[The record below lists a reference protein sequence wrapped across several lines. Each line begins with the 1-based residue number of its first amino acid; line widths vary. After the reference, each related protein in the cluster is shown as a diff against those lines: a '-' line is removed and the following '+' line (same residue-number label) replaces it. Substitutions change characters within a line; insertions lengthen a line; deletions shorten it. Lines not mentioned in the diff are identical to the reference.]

1 MTEQEILNQIE
12 ELNMKLEEVRKNKA
26 SVYSDVEID
35 SAEKERLHQE
45 DLQRL
50 RGLRLIDDDFMN
62 ACFDGYIEGAELL
75 LRIILDKPDIRVKSV
90 TTQRQM
96 KNLLGR
102 DICLDID
109 ADDDSGKK
117 YNIEVQRSDK
127 GADRKRAR
135 YHSSALDSKYLLKG
149 MDFSELPETFVIFIT
164 ENDVVGED
172 EPIYFVERVFVKTG
186 RLFGDGEHIIY
197 VNAAHKDDTT
207 ELGRLMHDFF
217 CMDPNDMVNEV
228 LAEKARYYKED
239 EEGVKTMCKVLE
251 DMRNEVREKAMAKGR
266 EEGRE
271 EGLILAYLQNEI
283 SQSAVM
289 RILDITNDEFDDL
302 VLYYNQ

>member
-1 MTEQEILNQIE
+1 MSIEIFLFLYYNQ
-12 ELNMKLEEVRKNKA
+12 LGEVERKTIYMN
-26 SVYSDVEID
+26 YNLIR
-35 SAEKERLHQE
+35 EKEHEE
-45 DLQRL
+45 DLKRISIL
-50 RGLRLIDDDFMN
+50 RYIDDDFMSI
-62 ACFDGYIEGAELL
+62 CFDGFIEGAELVL
-75 LRIILDKPDIRVKSV
+75 NTILDRSDLSVISVK
-90 TTQRQM
+90 TQVHISSFDNRSIW
-96 KNLLGR
+96 LDVLAVDR
-102 DICLDID
+102 DNKI
-109 ADDDSGKK
+109 
-117 YNIEVQRSDK
+117 YNIEIQRSDS
-127 GADRKRAR
+127 GASFKSAR
-135 YHSSALDSKYLLKG
+135 YHSSALDSKYLMKG
-149 MDFSELPETFVIFIT
+149 KNFSELPETFVIFIT

-207 ELGRLMHDFF
+207 ELGRLMHDFL

-289 RILDITNDEFDDL
+289 RILNITNDEFDDL
-302 VLYYNQ
+302 VSYYNH

>member
-1 MTEQEILNQIE
+1 MNYNLI
-12 ELNMKLEEVRKNKA
+12 R
-26 SVYSDVEID
+26 
-35 SAEKERLHQE
+35 EKEHEE
-45 DLQRL
+45 DLKRISIL
-50 RGLRLIDDDFMN
+50 RYIDDDFMSI
-62 ACFDGYIEGAELL
+62 CFDGFIEGAELL
-75 LRIILDKPDIRVKSV
+75 LNTILDRSDLSV
-90 TTQRQM
+90 ISVNTQVHISSFDNRS
-96 KNLLGR
+96 
-102 DICLDID
+102 IWLDVLAVD
-109 ADDDSGKK
+109 KDRRL
-117 YNIEVQRSDK
+117 YNIEIQRSDA
-127 GADRKRAR
+127 GANFKRAR

-172 EPIYFVERVFVKTG
+172 EPIYFVERAFVKTG

-197 VNAAHKDDTT
+197 VNAAQKDDTT

-217 CMDPNDMVNEV
+217 CMNPNDMFNEV

-289 RILDITNDEFDDL
+289 RILNITNDEFDDL
-302 VLYYNQ
+302 VVYYNQ

>member
-1 MTEQEILNQIE
+1 MSIEIFLFLYYNQ
-12 ELNMKLEEVRKNKA
+12 LGEVERKTIYMNDNLI
-26 SVYSDVEID
+26 S
-35 SAEKERLHQE
+35 EKEHEE
-45 DLQRL
+45 DLKRISIL
-50 RGLRLIDDDFMN
+50 RYIDDDFMSI
-62 ACFDGYIEGAELL
+62 CFDGFIEGAELL
-75 LRIILDKPDIRVKSV
+75 LNTILDRSDLSV
-90 TTQRQM
+90 ISVNTQVHISSFDNRS
-96 KNLLGR
+96 
-102 DICLDID
+102 IWLDVLAVD
-109 ADDDSGKK
+109 KDHKL
-117 YNIEVQRSDK
+117 YNIEIQRSDV
-127 GADRKRAR
+127 GANFKRAR